1 MNFRTWL
8 KNNQMTL
15 AEAATRL
22 RVRGRGPATTVK
34 RWADGAVR
42 ADADTVERIVQM
54 TKSAVTAQDMHQTRL
69 DWLRANKPE
78 RFDDGDG
85 GESGGGSGCDVRP
98 FDPPAAAPLYDE
110 PFTASPHGNLV
121 TKFFRGFW

>member
-8 KNNQMTL
+8 KDNHVTL
-15 AEAATRL
+15 AQAATRL

-42 ADADTVERIVQM
+42 ADADTVERIVRM
-54 TKSAVTAQDMHQTRL
+54 TEGAVTAQDMHKTRL

-78 RFDDGDG
+78 RFDDGDDG
-85 GESGGGSGCDVRP
+85 HGGGSGRKAGA
-98 FDPPAAAPLYDE
+98 FDPPVAAPVYDE
-110 PFTASPHGNLV
+110 PFAASPHGNFV
-121 TKFFRGFW
+121 TKFFRGVW